1 VRLPSFAAFS
11 ITTSVTVWL
20 LSLSA
25 GAAAQSY
32 RPESFERPEAA
43 PALSL
48 GLSSTLVQSL
58 NSERDY
64 DIRSFEAFGGGKRG
78 IDRFGAGH
86 TSERIEGWKF
96 YGRFY
101 LLNFQ
106 NVLGETPLAETQITF
121 RRTGPGIAG
130 RVYVGVT
137 KRW

>member
-1 VRLPSFAAFS
+1 MRFSSFAAFS

-20 LSLSA
+20 LSLS
-25 GAAAQSY
+25 GSAAAQSY

-43 PALSL
+43 PGLNL
-48 GLSSTLVQSL
+48 GLSSALVQSL

-86 TSERIEGWKF
+86 ISERPERWRL

-101 LLNFQ
+101 VLNFQ
-106 NVLGETPLAETQITF
+106 NTLGETPFMQTQVTF

-130 RVYVGVT
+130 RVYIGIT
-137 KRW
+137 KRY